1 MEGNYPAV
9 VMQQAGLA
17 GYRTVCGFDVDPSDY
32 LDPGAAAIEAR
43 VRQTVKPGSIVSLH
57 TGHAGT
63 VAAFPTMV
71 ADIRAKGL
79 ELVLVRDLLA

>member
-1 MEGNYPAV
+1 M
-9 VMQQAGLA
+9 
-17 GYRTVCGFDVDPSDY
+17 
-32 LDPGAAAIEAR
+32 
-43 VRQTVKPGSIVSLH
+43 KPGSIVSLH

-63 VAAFPTMV
+63 VAALPTMV